1 MKGKKIWK
9 SILYYGSLILAITII
24 QLTIKVGME
33 GMWLIGIPKPEDV
46 TSVTI
51 DYRYLTD
58 EYIKEITDG
67 DEIETCVHLSAY
79 LKYKPFANTE
89 VTTGTEGPVITLCYH
104 LDNGEQ
110 VEVTGTDYIVT
121 YKGKRHILKDDNS
134 FVKFVEVLFFQE
146 HFVE

>member
-46 TSVTI
+46 TSVTV

-58 EYIKEITDG
+58 EYIKEITDR
-67 DEIETCVHLSAY
+67 DDIET
-79 LKYKPFANTE
+79 
-89 VTTGTEGPVITLCYH
+89 
-104 LDNGEQ
+104 
-110 VEVTGTDYIVT
+110 
-121 YKGKRHILKDDNS
+121 
-134 FVKFVEVLFFQE
+134 
-146 HFVE
+146 

>member
-1 MKGKKIWK
+1 MKNKILK
-9 SILYYGSLILAITII
+9 GILYYGSLVLAITII
-24 QLTIKVGME
+24 QFTIKVGME

-51 DYRYLTD
+51 DYRYLMD
-58 EYIKEITDG
+58 EYTKEITDR
-67 DEIETCVHLSAY
+67 DEIETCVHLSGF

-89 VTTGTEGPVITLCYH
+89 ITTGPEVPVITFYYH

-146 HFVE
+146 NFGE